1 MKEYTRSTVDRKH
14 IEDKL
19 PASSRTNQAI
29 KYSWQNYTNV
39 KCRFLF
45 AFSAVKRICFPQE
58 HIQLTVVFFRF
69 HLYSCATCRK
79 YFLQDFSLKINHSRF
94 SLKFKLSTIQ
104 QIVQTIIFVILIVK
118 SVTQL
123 FPLDSGHFFDV
134 LLARPNRWSES
145 IHLQF
150 ICYDTIMCIVMA
162 INQYI

>member
-39 KCRFLF
+39 KCRFIF
-45 AFSAVKRICFPQE
+45 ASSAVKRICFPQE

-79 YFLQDFSLKINHSRF
+79 YFLQDFSLKINHSRC
-94 SLKFKLSTIQ
+94 SLKFKLCTILQ
-104 QIVQTIIFVILIVK
+104 YKK
-118 SVTQL
+118 SYKPSFL
-123 FPLDSGHFFDV
+123 SY
-134 LLARPNRWSES
+134 WSS
-145 IHLQF
+145 SRLHNYFLWAQDISLMY
-150 ICYDTIMCIVMA
+150 C
-162 INQYI
+162 